1 MGRGVRDEG
10 AVGLHFLP
18 LDEAARALGV
28 SRLAVR
34 DGVARGVLPGRRD
47 NRGHLRVD
55 LSGGAAGLI
64 DRLRAAEPP
73 SAGAVDGLFD
83 EIEELTDA
91 LAERDA
97 RLARAEDLLA
107 RQDAALARAVSTLE
121 ARAGA
126 AEPEGA
132 GSEAGVV
139 VASEVAGGGEDVP
152 SSSGAAVRDVERIPG
167 ELAERTLGALERAV
181 TRLEASEGRERR
193 LLALLD
199 RAGLSGKGG
208 PLARAVE
215 AAEEARARAAERE
228 ARLAET
234 EAALERALALG
245 ERALAASEGRRP
257 WRLFR
262 RRGEGR

>member
-1 MGRGVRDEG
+1 M
-10 AVGLHFLP
+10 
-18 LDEAARALGV
+18 GV
-28 SRLAVR
+28 SRLTVR
-34 DGVARGVLPGRRD
+34 DAVARGVLPGRRD

-55 LSGGAAGLI
+55 LSGGAADLI
-64 DRLRAAEPP
+64 ERLRAAGAP

-97 RLARAEDLLA
+97 RLARAEGLLA
-107 RQDAALARAVSTLE
+107 RQAEAMDRALEALE
-121 ARAGA
+121 ARDGP
-126 AEPEGA
+126 PE
-132 GSEAGVV
+132 SAGVP
-139 VASEVAGGGEDVP
+139 AG
-152 SSSGAAVRDVERIPG
+152 
-167 ELAERTLGALERAV
+167 LAERTLAALERAV
-181 TRLEASEGRERR
+181 ARLEASEGRERR

-199 RAGLSGKGG
+199 RAGLSGEGG

-215 AAEEARARAAERE
+215 AAEAARARAAERG

-245 ERALAASEGRRP
+245 ERALAASEGRPGR